1 MTYNYKL
8 LNRDEVENAGGC
20 VETWTDKHDPERNT
34 QSEGADAWQHMAKAL
49 KGRYIHKYPDIKK
62 CEYTYYY
69 DGVAVLK
76 LYRQNGLQMFQFID

>member
-20 VETWTDKHDPERNT
+20 IETWTDKHDPERNT
-34 QSEGADAWQHMAKAL
+34 EREGADAWQHMAKAL
-49 KGRYIHKYPDIKK
+49 KGKYIHKYPDIKK
-62 CEYTYYY
+62 SEYYIQG

-76 LYRQNGLQMFQFID
+76 LYREHGLQMFQFID